1 MHKEA
6 PEAATLARIFIRHVA
21 ERHGRASIEAIKTSL
36 ERTLRHFGPVT
47 LAELTPARI
56 REFAA
61 KLEAEGLSAGYRRRI
76 LGDFAAAMNRAFKD
90 GEIATPP
97 PHVPLPPEGP
107 GNNRV
112 ASIAELTE
120 LFRAAK
126 HPHALAYLMVA
137 LGTAARPAAILDLDK
152 AQCNLADRT
161 IELLPPG
168 RTPDPR
174 KRRPTVPMCQALAKF
189 ISGAPAGHLVPSRA
203 SRLIDQ
209 GAHAQSDQAGGGA
222 HPLRCRP

>member
-1 MHKEA
+1 
-6 PEAATLARIFIRHVA
+6 
-21 ERHGRASIEAIKTSL
+21 
-36 ERTLRHFGPVT
+36 VT

-90 GEIATPP
+90 GEVATPP

-107 GNNRV
+107 GNKRV

-120 LFRAAK
+120 LFRAAR
-126 HPHALAYLMVA
+126 HPHVLSYLMVA
-137 LGTAARPAAILDLDK
+137 LGSAARPAAILDPDK
-152 AQCNLADRT
+152 AQCDLASRT

-168 RTPDPR
+168 RAPDPS
-174 KRRPTVPMCQALAKF
+174 KRRPTVPMCLTLTKF
-189 ISGAPAGHLVPSRA
+189 IADDRAPPARGIGVGSRRTPWPSQGKSNDRALRPCRAGPHERDTGCA
-203 SRLIDQ
+203 RWTF
-209 GAHAQSDQAGGGA
+209 
-222 HPLRCRP
+222 R